1 MNNKLKAGNQME
13 PKEDIQD
20 KITEKYLEQLYK
32 IYDSSIVT
40 LDKNILYISSSALG
54 LSLTFL
60 KNIIDTSSIKCFF
73 ILSVSWVLLTLSIL
87 LSLLLHKNSIKLINY
102 LIVNVYQ
109 QKEGE
114 DLNAKKM
121 RKNAELLNAVAIW
134 FLITGILLLVVFVL
148 INLKK

>member
-1 MNNKLKAGNQME
+1 ME